1 MFDEL
6 KKYKTNDH
14 FFVMKNSA
22 LEKVCNAPKTTS
34 GIYLVFALKKGR
46 IELVYIGS
54 SGKIQNDG
62 SIKHREGG
70 LYDRIVNGHQFGK
83 IPRKISWLNKINEE
97 GMDGLDV
104 YWYDTFNNKTKDI
117 PAFVEAVIIQRH
129 FDIYNKLP
137 DWNIEF

>member
-6 KKYKTNDH
+6 KKFKTNDH

-70 LYDRIVNGHQFGK
+70 LYDRIVNGHQFGN

>member
-62 SIKHREGG
+62 SIKNREVG
-70 LYDRIVNGHQFGK
+70 LYDRIVNGHQFGN

>member
-22 LEKVCNAPKTTS
+22 LEKVCNAPKTSS
-34 GIYLVFALKKGR
+34 GIYLVLALKKGR

-62 SIKHREGG
+62 SIKNREGG

-83 IPRKISWLNKINEE
+83 IPRNISWLNKINEE

>member
-6 KKYKTNDH
+6 KKFKTNDH

>member
-14 FFVMKNSA
+14 FFVMKNSS
-22 LEKVCNAPKTTS
+22 LEKVCNAPKTCN

-83 IPRKISWLNKINEE
+83 IPRRISWLNKIKEE
-97 GMDGLDV
+97 DMDGLDV

-117 PAFVEAVIIQRH
+117 PAFVEAVIIQKH
-129 FDIYNKLP
+129 YDINEKLP

>member
-14 FFVMKNSA
+14 FFVMKNSS
-22 LEKVCNAPKTTS
+22 LEKVCNAPKTSS
-34 GIYLVFALKKGR
+34 GIYLVFALKKGK
-46 IELVYIGS
+46 IDLVYVGS

-83 IPRKISWLNKINEE
+83 IPRKVSWLNKINEE
-97 GMDGLDV
+97 DMDGLDV
-104 YWYDTFNNKTKDI
+104 YWYDTINNKTKDI
-117 PAFVEAVIIQRH
+117 PAFVEAVIIQRNY
-129 FDIYNKLP
+129 DINRKLP